1 MNRKTKIYEQIKTQS
16 LNENTGKEGYIW
28 AESAVLFMV
37 SYKTCELN
45 DDLYI
50 VFVPRGIISLN

>member
-1 MNRKTKIYEQIKTQS
+1 MNRKTKIYEHIKTQS
-16 LNENTGKEGYIW
+16 LNENTGKEGYSW
-28 AESAVLFMV
+28 AESAVLYMV